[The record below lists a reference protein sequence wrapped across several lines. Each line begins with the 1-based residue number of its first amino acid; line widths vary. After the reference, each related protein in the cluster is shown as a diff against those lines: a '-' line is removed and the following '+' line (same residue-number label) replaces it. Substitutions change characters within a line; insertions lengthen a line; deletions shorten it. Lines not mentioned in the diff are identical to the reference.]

1 MAEPAIGEEMVAH
14 RFQAFK
20 DITAG
25 TIGGVAQVLTAMP
38 FDTIKGVFV
47 PLYLA
52 CGTVI
57 RQPGHALT
65 AV

>member
-1 MAEPAIGEEMVAH
+1 MAH
-14 RFQAFK
+14 KFQAFK

-47 PLYLA
+47 PLHLA